1 MKKGEYMKQE
11 TYYCDLCK
19 KQVDKENL
27 HIGHFVNVLNS
38 FADDVNESRYTDV
51 KLDLCDTCLDLCT
64 PVMRYKGDNF
74 KVRDY
79 NKNGY
84 YI

>member
-1 MKKGEYMKQE
+1 MKLE

-19 KQVDKENL
+19 QQVDENKI
-27 HIGHFVNVLNS
+27 HKGHFVNILNS
-38 FADDVNESRYTDV
+38 FTDDVNESRYTDH
-51 KLDLCDTCLDLCT
+51 KLDLCDRCLDLCT

-74 KVRDY
+74 KIRDY

-84 YI
+84 NI